1 MAANSAFHAGFLL
14 ISPPIRHNSTCIRCI
29 IYIKHKGK
37 VFLEDRM
44 KRIICVLLVTVLIV
58 SMLLSCSIPLRNSGK
73 EKQRIVVQLDQ
84 DYWLASVGKMLKEH
98 FPDVEFDFVI
108 SRGGA
113 QYLNDAAL
121 NDDLADIII
130 DASSWTQTSL
140 SDDDYDINPKDY
152 LYDFSW
158 TDITNMFYKV
168 YLDGF
173 TNEDGSVN
181 WLPGAASV
189 EGILANTALF
199 EEYGIELPHD
209 YVTFVEACDKFS
221 EYGIRGFATDYKY
234 DYTDSYMLQAWS
246 IPLLQST
253 EGRTW
258 RYEAMDGNIDYIPD
272 ELGVKLFTRLGQVL
286 KDTDAQADDTKR
298 GYSSIFQDFVSGKIA
313 MIRQS
318 TNIAEYQDEGMNNL
332 ILLPYFGETDNDN
345 WYFSTPGYSIA
356 MNGKLKGA
364 GKKEELALDIVR
376 YMFGSDVMNAM
387 ADRIQS
393 VVVYNKDVN
402 VDVQDIFS
410 NLIPYIESNHM
421 YTYIRNDS
429 VCRASCAAVQKML
442 AGDVDAK
449 QAVKVFNNNYN
460 AVKEKSPVITTFDRE
475 YQWRVSDTGSEAFSV
490 RVNTLREICNV
501 DMLIAPAAMNAG
513 DIYKGSYTAAQLQ
526 ALLMGGGVKFY
537 TKDATGAEIKDVVRC
552 LVEGCGRDD
561 DPISWDTLP
570 ASSGFTMKISRDDKG
585 NMHLEDILTDGKSVE
600 DEKIYSFCYVDVSG
614 HTLLERAYN
623 YDMSKHGGVHMY
635 KAEADIREGEKY
647 DGYIAHTTNVE
658 QQWIKY
664 FSDGGRLAAP
674 EAYIQKN

>member
-1 MAANSAFHAGFLL
+1 
-14 ISPPIRHNSTCIRCI
+14 
-29 IYIKHKGK
+29 
-37 VFLEDRM
+37 
-44 KRIICVLLVTVLIV
+44 
-58 SMLLSCSIPLRNSGK
+58 
-73 EKQRIVVQLDQ
+73 
-84 DYWLASVGKMLKEH
+84 
-98 FPDVEFDFVI
+98 
-108 SRGGA
+108 
-113 QYLNDAAL
+113 
-121 NDDLADIII
+121 
-130 DASSWTQTSL
+130 
-140 SDDDYDINPKDY
+140 
-152 LYDFSW
+152 
-158 TDITNMFYKV
+158 
-168 YLDGF
+168 
-173 TNEDGSVN
+173 
-181 WLPGAASV
+181 
-189 EGILANTALF
+189 
-199 EEYGIELPHD
+199 
-209 YVTFVEACDKFS
+209 
-221 EYGIRGFATDYKY
+221 
-234 DYTDSYMLQAWS
+234 
-246 IPLLQST
+246 
-253 EGRTW
+253 
-258 RYEAMDGNIDYIPD
+258 
-272 ELGVKLFTRLGQVL
+272 
-286 KDTDAQADDTKR
+286 
-298 GYSSIFQDFVSGKIA
+298 

-475 YQWRVSDTGSEAFSV
+475 YQWRISDTGSEAFSV

-526 ALLMGGGVKFY
+526 ALIMGGGVKFY

-585 NMHLEDILTDGKSVE
+585 NMHLEDILKDGKAVE

-614 HTLLERAYN
+614 HTLLECAYN
-623 YDMSKHGGVHMY
+623 YDMSEHDGVHMY
-635 KAEADIREGEKY
+635 KTEADIREGEKY
-647 DGYIAHTTNVE
+647 DGYIAHTTNVA
-658 QQWIKY
+658 QQWIQY
-664 FSDGGRLAAP
+664 FADGGRLAAP
-674 EAYIQKN
+674 EAYIQKS

>member
-1 MAANSAFHAGFLL
+1 MF
-14 ISPPIRHNSTCIRCI
+14 
-29 IYIKHKGK
+29 
-37 VFLEDRM
+37 
-44 KRIICVLLVTVLIV
+44 
-58 SMLLSCSIPLRNSGK
+58 
-73 EKQRIVVQLDQ
+73 
-84 DYWLASVGKMLKEH
+84 
-98 FPDVEFDFVI
+98 
-108 SRGGA
+108 
-113 QYLNDAAL
+113 
-121 NDDLADIII
+121 
-130 DASSWTQTSL
+130 
-140 SDDDYDINPKDY
+140 DDDYDINPKDY

-158 TDITNMFYKV
+158 TDITNMFYRV

-234 DYTDSYMLQAWS
+234 DYTASYMLQAWS

-272 ELGVKLFTRLGQVL
+272 ELGVKLFSRLGQIL

-410 NLIPYIESNHM
+410 NLIPYIESNH
-421 YTYIRNDS
+421 T
-429 VCRASCAAVQKML
+429 V
-442 AGDVDAK
+442 
-449 QAVKVFNNNYN
+449 
-460 AVKEKSPVITTFDRE
+460 
-475 YQWRVSDTGSEAFSV
+475 
-490 RVNTLREICNV
+490 
-501 DMLIAPAAMNAG
+501 
-513 DIYKGSYTAAQLQ
+513 SYTHL
-526 ALLMGGGVKFY
+526 
-537 TKDATGAEIKDVVRC
+537 
-552 LVEGCGRDD
+552 
-561 DPISWDTLP
+561 TLP
-570 ASSGFTMKISRDDKG
+570 TNSR
-585 NMHLEDILTDGKSVE
+585 V
-600 DEKIYSFCYVDVSG
+600 
-614 HTLLERAYN
+614 
-623 YDMSKHGGVHMY
+623 
-635 KAEADIREGEKY
+635 
-647 DGYIAHTTNVE
+647 
-658 QQWIKY
+658 
-664 FSDGGRLAAP
+664 
-674 EAYIQKN
+674 

>member
-1 MAANSAFHAGFLL
+1 
-14 ISPPIRHNSTCIRCI
+14 
-29 IYIKHKGK
+29 
-37 VFLEDRM
+37 M
-44 KRIICVLLVTVLIV
+44 KRIICVLLVTVLFG
-58 SMLLSCSIPLRNSGK
+58 SMLLSCSMPLRNSK
-73 EKQRIVVQLDQ
+73 EEKQRIVVQLDQ
-84 DYWLASVGKMLKEH
+84 DYWLASVGRMLKEH

-113 QYLNDAAL
+113 QYLNDAAV

-130 DASSWTQTSL
+130 DASSWTQTS
-140 SDDDYDINPKDY
+140 SFDDDYDIDPKDY

-173 TNEDGSVN
+173 TNDDGSVN

-199 EEYGIELPHD
+199 EEYGIEIPHD
-209 YVTFVEACDKFS
+209 YETFVEACDKFS

-246 IPLLQST
+246 IPLLQSA
-253 EGRTW
+253 EGRNW
-258 RYEAMDGNIDYIPD
+258 RYEAMEGSIDYMPE
-272 ELGVKLFTRLGQVL
+272 ELGMKLFSRLEQVL
-286 KDTDAQADDTKR
+286 KDTDAHAEDIKR
-298 GYSSIFQDFVSGKIA
+298 GYSNVFEEFVSGKIA

-318 TNIAEYQDEGMNNL
+318 TNIADYQAEGMNNL
-332 ILLPYFGETDNDN
+332 LLLPYFGETENDN

-356 MNGKLKGA
+356 MNGKLKGT
-364 GKKEELALDIVR
+364 GKREELALDIVR
-376 YMFGSDVMNAM
+376 YMFSSEVMNAM

-393 VVVYNKDVN
+393 FVVYNKDVN

-429 VCRASCAAVQKML
+429 ICRASCAAVQKML
-442 AGDVDAK
+442 TGQADSS
-449 QAVKVFNNNYN
+449 QAVSIFNANYN
-460 AVKEKSPVITTFDRE
+460 AVKEKAPVITTFDRE
-475 YQWRVSDTGSEAFSV
+475 YEWRLTDTGSEAFSV
-490 RVNTLREICNV
+490 RVNTLRKMCNV
-501 DMLIAPAAMNAG
+501 DMLVAPAAMNTG
-513 DIYKGSYTAAQLQ
+513 DIYKGDYTSAQLQ
-526 ALLMGGGVKFY
+526 ALIMGGGVKFY
-537 TKDATGAEIKDVVRC
+537 TKNASGAEIRAVVRC

-570 ASSGFTMKISRDDKG
+570 ASSGFTMKISRDGDG
-585 NMHLEDILTDGKSVE
+585 NMHLEDILKDGKSID

-623 YDMSKHGGVHMY
+623 YDVSEHGGVHMY
-635 KAEADIREGEKY
+635 KSEADIIEGEKY
-647 DGYIAHTTNVE
+647 DGYIAHTINVSE
-658 QQWIKY
+658 QWVQY
-664 FSDGGRLAAP
+664 FTDGGKLAAP
-674 EAYIQKN
+674 EVYIQKS